1 MKNRNKRVALKFAT
15 FAAIFG
21 LMSFFMDMMEEN
33 EEQTTYS
40 ITLQDLANANS
51 EADGEN
57 IWYVDPETRRLY
69 HSNGASGCRDASC
82 NSGYGAPEIKMCHIV
97 TGGTLTMNNGES
109 FTTSGSGSIGLSLT
123 GGVSGS
129 LDAGAS
135 GTRTLSRSA
144 TYNWVPGTIITCPEG
159 NNPSC
164 NWQNCR

>member
-1 MKNRNKRVALKFAT
+1 MKYSNKRVALQCAT

-21 LMSFFMDMMEEN
+21 LMCFFMDMMEET

-40 ITLQDLANANS
+40 ITLENLAQGNS

-57 IWYVDPETRRLY
+57 IWYVDPETRILY
-69 HSNGASGCRDASC
+69 HSNGASGCSDASC
-82 NSGYGAPEIKMCHIV
+82 NSGYGSPETKMCHIV
-97 TGGTLTMNNGES
+97 TGGTLTTNNGES

-123 GGVSGS
+123 GVSGS

-159 NNPSC
+159 NNSTC